1 MNRPP
6 SFRIQEHQQ
15 ESGGSRQEAGPLEF
29 ATPEELIRHDA
40 RQTPTPPALTQRVG
54 ESVARQ
60 PAVPRPW
67 WRRLFGS

>member
-6 SFRIQEHQQ
+6 SFRSHGEQQ
-15 ESGGSRQEAGPLEF
+15 ESGVTRQEAGPLEF

-54 ESVARQ
+54 ESLARHS
-60 PAVPRPW
+60 AAPRPW